1 MPVAPMA
8 RKKKP
13 SFSKVYR
20 PDGWKGIVE
29 MSENPLALRLFAFL
43 CTNCDH
49 LNAVV
54 ASVELLAEELDCHV
68 RSVRRAAKWLEE
80 HSHIAI
86 CRIGTANCYIV
97 NAQEVFHNLDK
108 YQNYVAISSKAL
120 TKKDSTLRR
129 RLTHLIQGQG
139 DLFSDAKDD
148 PNA

>member
-1 MPVAPMA
+1 MTATAMT
-8 RKKKP
+8 RSKKP

-20 PDGWKGIVE
+20 PEGWKGIVE

-54 ASVELLAEELDCHV
+54 ASVELLAEELNCHV

-139 DLFSDAKDD
+139 DLFPHAGDDTDA
-148 PNA
+148 